1 MMTSIRRNIRY
12 YGATTA
18 LRLQLVS
25 IIERIAPYRYC
36 HAWLIVWALGHCTW
50 SEVREEH
57 GHTCRKDSD
66 NNSGCYCGYYWNG
79 KLNRK

>member
-1 MMTSIRRNIRY
+1 MTSIRRNIRY
-12 YGATTA
+12 FGVMSAIRLA
-18 LRLQLVS
+18 LVP

-36 HAWLIVWALGHCTW
+36 HAWLIVWAFGNATW
-50 SEVREEH
+50 SEVCAEH

-66 NNSGCYCGYYWNG
+66 GDRGCYCGYYWNG